1 MAEQS
6 PAQPNQQQLHRLFRN
21 FIPIGQLDD
30 QHCEQLFA
38 SAEFEELVPRSL
50 LHADEEEGL
59 LTYVLQGEVT
69 CLAGGRVVGTV
80 KSGSRRAL
88 LPLFGRDDGVDRAV
102 SQLGARL
109 VHFDKPLYQRLYELH
124 SGAVSET
131 VEIGLSGVENSIF
144 NEIYKAFSERSL
156 ELPNFPDV
164 ALKIRR
170 AVADENMG
178 VTEVSQIVQA
188 DPVLT
193 GRLIQVANSPLN
205 RAWSETQTVRDAVSR
220 LGLESTRTLATT
232 LAMKQLF
239 NARSSMIRQRMQ
251 ALYQHSTYVSA
262 IAYVLAQREDGL
274 DAERALLAGL
284 IFEIGTVPIL
294 TFADQRAARIDDEQ
308 VLERAIDNLAAPV
321 GAIVLGAWDFDA
333 ALIEMVE
340 GGDNW
345 ARHHDGE
352 TDYIDVVL
360 AARWLAALDSEH
372 AARMPAMSEVPALG
386 RLGLGDDSLEMAREF
401 LDDARDEIQVV
412 QQLLQG

>member
-6 PAQPNQQQLHRLFRN
+6 PAKPSNAQLHRLFSK
-21 FIPIGQLDD
+21 FVPIGQLGDE
-30 QHCEQLFA
+30 QCKQLFA
-38 SAEFEELVPRSL
+38 CAHFEELAPRSL
-50 LHADEEEGL
+50 LHADEEYAL

-69 CLAGGRVVGTV
+69 SLSGGRVVGTV
-80 KSGSRRAL
+80 KAGTRRAL
-88 LPLFGRDDGVDRAV
+88 LPLFGCDDKVDRAI

-109 VHFDKPLYQRLYELH
+109 VHFDRPLYQRLHELH

-131 VEIGLSGVENSIF
+131 VEIGLSKIEDDIF
-144 NEIYKAFSERSL
+144 TEISKAFTERSL

-193 GRLIQVANSPLN
+193 GRLIQVANSPIN
-205 RAWSETQTVRDAVSR
+205 RAWCETQTVRDAVSR
-220 LGLESTRTLATT
+220 LGLDSTRTLATT

-239 NARSSMIRQRMQ
+239 NAKSPMIKRRMQ
-251 ALYQHSTYVSA
+251 AMYQHSAYISA
-262 IAYVLAQREDGL
+262 IAYLLAQRVSGL

-284 IFEIGTVPIL
+284 VFEIGTVPIL
-294 TFADQRAARIDDEQ
+294 TFADKCVARINDES
-308 VLERAIDNLAAPV
+308 VLERAIDNLSAPV

-333 ALIEMVE
+333 ELIDMVE
-340 GGDNW
+340 GGENW
-345 ARHHDGE
+345 ARSHDGD
-352 TDYIDVVL
+352 TDYTDVVL
-360 AARWLAALDSEH
+360 AARWLSYLDSER
-372 AARMPAMSEVPALG
+372 ASRAPAMSEVPALA
-386 RLGLGDDSLEMAREF
+386 RLDLGDGSLELAREF
-401 LDDARDEIQVV
+401 LDDARDEIEVV